1 MFNITQ
7 LLLTIDN
14 NTAWNRKLPSILKTF
29 DVQSDEHKLAS
40 LSGGT
45 WEKINNDFF
54 IKKTLTAS
62 VLFQLSKTIKDEI
75 LSLKVQLK
83 AENFNSQIL
92 EYKNK
97 ERLKKENQICEA
109 VNLGKWAKYY
119 DDTLNKISQAKDD
132 EQILDTYKEALLVIS
147 NYTTIAMVRTRFT
160 EFRKMINERLSGDL
174 KEDTLK
180 FFSLP
185 ATLNNAINDKV
196 DQENK
201 KRLKS
206 SDRTVLKVRN
216 IKKVID
222 DYSKELL
229 SLRKIKELSLPSRS
243 EYIAKCLIYLALTT
257 GRRPIELLKVGQ
269 FTPVEKKP
277 NYLNFTGQ
285 AKIKNEARAEEFNI
299 QIPILFSDY
308 ETVAYIKSILS
319 AMMTRYTKDKNNS
332 ELSKFVSPMIDRVWT
347 NFTTTYN
354 MELRHKL
361 SSLRSVYAV
370 SCEKIYNQSLDNQI
384 AQKVYIGNILGHLD
398 YGEDW
403 EHYYDFTLDGRGVD
417 TKKYLKIF
425 RKNNV

>member
-7 LLLTIDN
+7 LLLTIDDSI
-14 NTAWNRKLPSILKTF
+14 AWNRKLPSVLKSF
-29 DVQSDEHKLAS
+29 EERSDEHKLAS
-40 LSGGT
+40 LTGGK

-54 IKKTLTAS
+54 VKKTLTAS
-62 VLFQLSKTIKDEI
+62 VLFALSKTIKDEL

-92 EYKNK
+92 EHKNR
-97 ERLKKENQICEA
+97 ERAKKENQIYEA
-109 VNLGKWAKYY
+109 VNVGKWESYY
-119 DDTLNKISQAKDD
+119 SDTIDKISQAQ
-132 EQILDTYKEALLVIS
+132 EEHLLDIYKEALLVIS

-160 EFRKMINERLSGDL
+160 EFRKMIDERLSGEL
-174 KEDTLK
+174 KEQTLK

-196 DQENK
+196 DRENK
-201 KRLKS
+201 QRLKS
-206 SDRTVLKVRN
+206 SDRTVLKIRN
-216 IKKVID
+216 IRRVID

-229 SLRKIKELSLPSRS
+229 NVRNISNLSLPARS

-257 GRRPIELLKVGQ
+257 GRRPIEILSVGT
-269 FTPVEKKP
+269 FAPVEKKP
-277 NYLNFTGQ
+277 NYLTFSGQ
-285 AKIKNEARAEEFNI
+285 AKIKSQARAEEFSI
-299 QIPILFSDY
+299 EVPLLFSNY
-308 ETVAYIKSILS
+308 EDVKYIRSLLHSMMNRHLNKS
-319 AMMTRYTKDKNNS
+319 KS
-332 ELSKFVSPMIDRVWT
+332 EVSKFVSPMIDRHWT
-347 NFTTTYN
+347 NFTTTYE

-370 SCEKIYNQSLDNQI
+370 TCEKIYNQSLDNQI

-417 TKKYLKIF
+417 IKRYLAIF
-425 RKNNV
+425 RKDNKE